1 MGKEVENC
9 QNNQQ
14 QKIINKNKLILK
26 SQSIISPR
34 SFQKEIRGRL
44 DITNYLLGGN
54 TAILLDIPETELG
67 EILIR
72 MIGENPKQ
80 FYNTTEK
87 DTKLP
92 KDKIQKISSIKQYIS
107 FSNISEK
114 IFTNSFN
121 LSENCLDTRDL
132 QEYLQAI
139 EIDFHKGIVEDQN
152 WFALYC
158 SLEHIFSPRICF
170 ARLEAPTNFGP
181 SLNFVRFILLV
192 IGPLQQKE
200 TKSAFEI
207 TRTFGTLLANPEL
220 RNELLNA
227 NNEYEFVSAICE
239 KAKNIENEEEI
250 EEKELKKETKTDL
263 VESPKWHIGRG
274 LIKDF
279 KRRLPHYKND
289 FLDGIADSRSFQ
301 KTISSAV
308 FLFFIVLPTAIALGM
323 LNDENTHS
331 KINVKK
337 VILGQWIGG
346 LLFGIFGGQL
356 FLVILT
362 SPPISIYIKVIE
374 RISHSTNFDFFQIYS
389 GIGLWCCFY
398 LLLFALFE
406 AANVMKYAKRSLE
419 ELFSLFIACTLT
431 IEAFKA
437 SMRML
442 DKAFLPHCSEL
453 FINSTNHLLSLI
465 QHLPPPPP
473 PHLGNPPPPPPPP
486 PFDHPPPPPPHPPP
500 PPPPNHPHPP
510 PHFDPLSCDRSAG
523 LLFLLL
529 MFGTAWLALT
539 LANFRKT
546 KFFGKY
552 KREIVSDYALPL
564 AVCAMTL
571 IANFWFGDVP
581 KETFNLD
588 ENTPAFNFG
597 KFWLL
602 PLTGHLL
609 CCFLGL
615 PLAILFAMDQMLV
628 TSTVDNAQ
636 NNLKKGPA
644 ANWDFMVV
652 SLINIPLSLFC
663 LPWMHAALPQS
674 FLHLK
679 AQADVEDKLLNGTV
693 QPTIVKN
700 RESRLATLLAHSFMV
715 PTYFLAL
722 NYLRHFPTSVFNGVF
737 LFLAYSSTI
746 GNEICQ
752 RTLLLFTEQR
762 SYPPTHYIRRVPQ
775 RIVHL
780 FTLTELFQLAIL
792 LIIGHFP
799 WPVIRLFFP
808 LALIIFIPL
817 SRNWINTSN

>member
-1 MGKEVENC
+1 MSLKFNNSQQQQNNNDCNKQNSFTCVEAYNNNLDKELGKEEDNC
-9 QNNQQ
+9 QQ

-87 DTKLP
+87 DKLP

-114 IFTNSFN
+114 LFTNSFN

-181 SLNFVRFILLV
+181 SLNFVRFILL
-192 IGPLQQKE
+192 KE

-250 EEKELKKETKTDL
+250 EEKELKKETKTNL

-331 KINVKK
+331 KII
-337 VILGQWIGG
+337 ILGQWIGG

-437 SMRML
+437 SKRML

-453 FINSTNHLLSLI
+453 FINSTNHL
-465 QHLPPPPP
+465 
-473 PHLGNPPPPPPPP
+473 
-486 PFDHPPPPPPHPPP
+486 F
-500 PPPPNHPHPP
+500 
-510 PHFDPLSCDRSAG
+510 CDRSVG

-597 KFWLL
+597 KFWML

-644 ANWDFMVV
+644 ANWDFMIV

-693 QPTIVKN
+693 QPAIVKN

-817 SRNWINTSN
+817 RALIFPCIFKVEHLEIIDGVH

>member
-1 MGKEVENC
+1 MSLKINNSQQQQNSFTCVEAYNKNLDKELGKEEENC
-9 QNNQQ
+9 QNQQQ

-34 SFQKEIRGRL
+34 SFKKEIRGRL

-87 DTKLP
+87 DKLP

-114 IFTNSFN
+114 LFTNSFN
-121 LSENCLDTRDL
+121 LSENCVDTR
-132 QEYLQAI
+132 
-139 EIDFHKGIVEDQN
+139 
-152 WFALYC
+152 
-158 SLEHIFSPRICF
+158 EHIFSPRICF

-250 EEKELKKETKTDL
+250 EEKELKKETKTNL

-437 SMRML
+437 AKRML

-465 QHLPPPPP
+465 QHPPPPP
-473 PHLGNPPPPPPPP
+473 SPHLGK
-486 PFDHPPPPPPHPPP
+486 
-500 PPPPNHPHPP
+500 
-510 PHFDPLSCDRSAG
+510 
-523 LLFLLL
+523 LF
-529 MFGTAWLALT
+529 
-539 LANFRKT
+539 
-546 KFFGKY
+546 Y
-552 KREIVSDYALPL
+552 K
-564 AVCAMTL
+564 
-571 IANFWFGDVP
+571 
-581 KETFNLD
+581 
-588 ENTPAFNFG
+588 
-597 KFWLL
+597 
-602 PLTGHLL
+602 
-609 CCFLGL
+609 
-615 PLAILFAMDQMLV
+615 
-628 TSTVDNAQ
+628 
-636 NNLKKGPA
+636 
-644 ANWDFMVV
+644 
-652 SLINIPLSLFC
+652 
-663 LPWMHAALPQS
+663 
-674 FLHLK
+674 
-679 AQADVEDKLLNGTV
+679 
-693 QPTIVKN
+693 
-700 RESRLATLLAHSFMV
+700 
-715 PTYFLAL
+715 
-722 NYLRHFPTSVFNGVF
+722 
-737 LFLAYSSTI
+737 
-746 GNEICQ
+746 
-752 RTLLLFTEQR
+752 
-762 SYPPTHYIRRVPQ
+762 
-775 RIVHL
+775 
-780 FTLTELFQLAIL
+780 
-792 LIIGHFP
+792 
-799 WPVIRLFFP
+799 
-808 LALIIFIPL
+808 
-817 SRNWINTSN
+817 

>member
-1 MGKEVENC
+1 MC
-9 QNNQQ
+9 
-14 QKIINKNKLILK
+14 
-26 SQSIISPR
+26 R
-34 SFQKEIRGRL
+34 
-44 DITNYLLGGN
+44 ITNN
-54 TAILLDIPETELG
+54 KILRRE
-67 EILIR
+67 

-87 DTKLP
+87 DKLP

-114 IFTNSFN
+114 LFTNK
-121 LSENCLDTRDL
+121 NCLDTRDL

-139 EIDFHKGIVEDQN
+139 EIDFHK
-152 WFALYC
+152 
-158 SLEHIFSPRICF
+158 EHIFSPRICF

-250 EEKELKKETKTDL
+250 EEKELKKETKTNL

-437 SMRML
+437 SKRML

-453 FINSTNHLLSLI
+453 FINSTNHLFPFKTRDRTETRSRSRISVIENREFFEILI
-465 QHLPPPPP
+465 LERHSQSS
-473 PHLGNPPPPPPPP
+473 NPPPPPP
-486 PFDHPPPPPPHPPP
+486 PFDHPPPPPPLPHPPP
-500 PPPPNHPHPP
+500 PHHLHPP
-510 PHFDPLSCDRSAG
+510 PHFDPLSCDRSVG

-581 KETFNLD
+581 
-588 ENTPAFNFG
+588 
-597 KFWLL
+597 
-602 PLTGHLL
+602 
-609 CCFLGL
+609 
-615 PLAILFAMDQMLV
+615 
-628 TSTVDNAQ
+628 S
-636 NNLKKGPA
+636 KG
-644 ANWDFMVV
+644 
-652 SLINIPLSLFC
+652 NI
-663 LPWMHAALPQS
+663 
-674 FLHLK
+674 
-679 AQADVEDKLLNGTV
+679 
-693 QPTIVKN
+693 
-700 RESRLATLLAHSFMV
+700 
-715 PTYFLAL
+715 
-722 NYLRHFPTSVFNGVF
+722 
-737 LFLAYSSTI
+737 
-746 GNEICQ
+746 
-752 RTLLLFTEQR
+752 
-762 SYPPTHYIRRVPQ
+762 
-775 RIVHL
+775 
-780 FTLTELFQLAIL
+780 
-792 LIIGHFP
+792 
-799 WPVIRLFFP
+799 
-808 LALIIFIPL
+808 
-817 SRNWINTSN
+817 

>member
-1 MGKEVENC
+1 MSLKLNNSQQLQNINDCNTKQNSFTCVEAY
-9 QNNQQ
+9 
-14 QKIINKNKLILK
+14 NKN
-26 SQSIISPR
+26 
-34 SFQKEIRGRL
+34 L
-44 DITNYLLGGN
+44 D
-54 TAILLDIPETELG
+54 
-67 EILIR
+67 
-72 MIGENPKQ
+72 K
-80 FYNTTEK
+80 
-87 DTKLP
+87 
-92 KDKIQKISSIKQYIS
+92 
-107 FSNISEK
+107 
-114 IFTNSFN
+114 
-121 LSENCLDTRDL
+121 ENCLDIRDL

-250 EEKELKKETKTDL
+250 EEKELKKETKSNL

-331 KINVKK
+331 KII
-337 VILGQWIGG
+337 ILGQWIGG

-437 SMRML
+437 SKR
-442 DKAFLPHCSEL
+442 
-453 FINSTNHLLSLI
+453 I
-465 QHLPPPPP
+465 
-473 PHLGNPPPPPPPP
+473 
-486 PFDHPPPPPPHPPP
+486 
-500 PPPPNHPHPP
+500 
-510 PHFDPLSCDRSAG
+510 CDRSVG

-597 KFWLL
+597 KFWML

-644 ANWDFMVV
+644 ANWDFMIV

-700 RESRLATLLAHSFMV
+700 RESRLATLLAHLFMV

-817 SRNWINTSN
+817 RALIFPCIFKVEHLEIIDGVH